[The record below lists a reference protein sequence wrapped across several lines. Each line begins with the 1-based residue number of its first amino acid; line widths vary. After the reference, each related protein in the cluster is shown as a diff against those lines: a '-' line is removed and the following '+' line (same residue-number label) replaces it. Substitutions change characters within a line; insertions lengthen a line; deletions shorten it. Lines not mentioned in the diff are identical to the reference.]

1 MSGETWKLLS
11 PTCPRLGA
19 MRLASASRFVSST
32 QSGTREIGRDIG
44 RGRLGARAQCKDRPV
59 DVVPNLPEP
68 VAAAEPGRKP
78 SILVVLGDDIG
89 SECQR
94 LDHEQRCKGPYAG
107 ELTCTP

>member
-78 SILVVLGDDIG
+78 NILVVLADDIG
-89 SECQR
+89 
-94 LDHEQRCKGPYAG
+94 L
-107 ELTCTP
+107 